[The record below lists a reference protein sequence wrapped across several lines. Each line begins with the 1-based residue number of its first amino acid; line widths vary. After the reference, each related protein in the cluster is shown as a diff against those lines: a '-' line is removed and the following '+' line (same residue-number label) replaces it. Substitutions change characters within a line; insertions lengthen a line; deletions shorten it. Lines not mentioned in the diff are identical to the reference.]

1 MQRVYMPQYNFYID
15 EKLKERV
22 EKALVDS
29 GISGKPK
36 FLDDMVRVYQAYLT
50 SKSDIEIDM
59 NSYQNTNQESKDVIQ
74 KAFTHILTT
83 LDYNFS
89 TLQQEK
95 IYIEKQKHELNTQ
108 KEEVEQ
114 QVQKIKLKAYEDI
127 KELNSKYELE
137 KETFIQENKQLLE
150 ENIQIKEL
158 LQKSKEELNYMTSIA
173 KQTNSIIEE
182 NRELK
187 ANIIEAEKRYS
198 DKFDVLQDSYN
209 KLQKTINKKEQELFE
224 IRYSF
229 TRCKEE
235 LKKYQ
240 IKVDNKDKELDDMK
254 SKYNQLLGKVEILER
269 LEKEYHEMDD
279 RRRANKAS

>member
-108 KEEVEQ
+108 KEDVEQ

-198 DKFDVLQDSYN
+198 NKFDVLQDSYN

-279 RRRANKAS
+279 RRRANKNS

>member
-1 MQRVYMPQYNFYID
+1 MPQYNFYID

-36 FLDDMVRVYQAYLT
+36 FLDDMVRVYQGYLA

-108 KEEVEQ
+108 KEDVEQ

-150 ENIQIKEL
+150 ENKQIKEL

-187 ANIIEAEKRYS
+187 ANIIEAEKKYS
-198 DKFDVLQDSYN
+198 NKFDVLQDSYN

-269 LEKEYHEMDD
+269 LEKEYHKMDD
-279 RRRANKAS
+279 RRRANENS